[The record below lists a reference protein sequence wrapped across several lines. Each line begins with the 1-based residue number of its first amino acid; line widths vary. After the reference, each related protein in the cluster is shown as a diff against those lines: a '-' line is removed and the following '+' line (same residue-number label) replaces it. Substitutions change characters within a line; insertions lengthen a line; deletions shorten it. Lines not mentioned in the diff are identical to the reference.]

1 MLSNH
6 LRFEEPQD
14 VHKVLGRTHLF
25 DKGELQYDMHEFA
38 KVTCKLYEEECG
50 SFRGFKK
57 AHTPY
62 LDESALPLEDWNSKG
77 KLCNSAAKL
86 IMKAYWLA
94 RLSRPDL
101 PHALNELSKKITKW
115 SVNDDRRLFRVFSY
129 LNSTKHYRMRSK
141 LNPED
146 PWQLCLFTDADHAS
160 KTEHG
165 YSTSSFL
172 LVVAGGGSYFPIAL
186 DSSQSFNNRG

>member
-1 MLSNH
+1 ML
-6 LRFEEPQD
+6 
-14 VHKVLGRTHLF
+14 

-77 KLCNSAAKL
+77 KLCNSAATL
-86 IMKAYWLA
+86 IMKVYWLA

-101 PHALNELSKKITKW
+101 LHALNELSKKITKW

-129 LNSTKHYRMRSK
+129 LNSTKHYRVRTK

-146 PWQLCLFTDADHAS
+146 PLQLCLFTDADHAS

-165 YSTSSFL
+165 YSTSGSL